1 MWNLTE
7 QSIGMERQ
15 RLESKYLQELT
26 SISYK
31 LELYS
36 DPKDGDSEIAD

>member
-1 MWNLTE
+1 
-7 QSIGMERQ
+7 MERQ

-31 LELYS
+31 LELYL
-36 DPKDGDSEIAD
+36 DQKDGDPEVSANQHLNH